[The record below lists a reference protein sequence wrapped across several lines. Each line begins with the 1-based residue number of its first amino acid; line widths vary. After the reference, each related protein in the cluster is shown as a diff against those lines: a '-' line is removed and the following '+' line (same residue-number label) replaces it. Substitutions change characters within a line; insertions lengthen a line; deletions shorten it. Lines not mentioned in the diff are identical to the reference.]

1 MTTVPLIVEAIFR
14 FIPSALVVYL
24 FIDVNLTSRF
34 NKYIQWTCVSLLYMA
49 AGLIGQYLREAYNI
63 QVVDFSL
70 ALILVTCYSLFFHTD
85 SVGFRIFIGSFSFL
99 SQILVDTV
107 FAAIIFV
114 CFPDFNYEIGH
125 LSYPALL
132 AADIEMLIYGIFLF
146 AATMV
151 IKRVRLKT
159 GINKKALVF
168 MLFPLSQVLILCVII
183 KLIMANSE
191 NATAEI
197 TYFTLACVVICVIS
211 DVLCYRGLI
220 QNSQLYETKMRNEQ
234 LEYERSTQYRYYEKI
249 NELQHEIMK
258 YRHDFNNVLT
268 TAMNLYT
275 FPDTAEKGK
284 EMLDE
289 LSRKNQS
296 NKMPFYCANNIVNA
310 ILWDKSNTAKESGVT
325 LDCDA
330 SLSNDIQIDDVDL
343 CCLIVNMLDNAI
355 RGAKAAENDKS
366 IGIKIKEENGRIYIS
381 VSNYAD
387 MPDFEST
394 EKLPS
399 TKANKNHG
407 YGTEI
412 IRNIVQKYDG
422 DVLFTCKDRKF
433 STALSIR
440 KGEREIEDI

>member
-234 LEYERSTQYRYYEKI
+234 LAAEFQIQLIVKLLDALADMLRLHRKIFVVVKSYFHRSFPLWWPGTPYPGFKITNISIPQPGVGCNAKQSAERNSGRIGRFGRYIVLFFVKMVPVQNAKGTAAVCGSPLCSYE
-249 NELQHEIMK
+249 
-258 YRHDFNNVLT
+258 
-268 TAMNLYT
+268 
-275 FPDTAEKGK
+275 
-284 EMLDE
+284 E
-289 LSRKNQS
+289 LSVWRREWL
-296 NKMPFYCANNIVNA
+296 V
-310 ILWDKSNTAKESGVT
+310 ILPRRAGS
-325 LDCDA
+325 
-330 SLSNDIQIDDVDL
+330 
-343 CCLIVNMLDNAI
+343 
-355 RGAKAAENDKS
+355 
-366 IGIKIKEENGRIYIS
+366 
-381 VSNYAD
+381 
-387 MPDFEST
+387 F
-394 EKLPS
+394 
-399 TKANKNHG
+399 
-407 YGTEI
+407 
-412 IRNIVQKYDG
+412 
-422 DVLFTCKDRKF
+422 
-433 STALSIR
+433 
-440 KGEREIEDI
+440 